1 MKILYVAS
9 AVVAPGSH
17 GGATHVVEVAREL
30 MLLGHELHV
39 VCARP
44 NRRESARLTIPVAN
58 GRKIEFY
65 RYSWPKFTAWAT
77 YPQIKKLADQL
88 RPDLIMERYYNFA
101 GGGMLYA
108 HRHQLPAILEVNAL
122 MLDPLSSLKRTIDRL
137 LLFDRLKWW
146 TEKQCTWASRI
157 VTPLHTTVPA
167 SIPRDKIVELPWGAN
182 VELFDRA
189 KIGSYEAEKLR
200 AELGLPKGARVAA
213 FAGSFRHWH
222 GIITLLLAAK
232 RAIPQDDNLYFLLIG
247 GGPLYDV
254 AREEIKGVGLE
265 KRVILTGPVPY
276 QRVPLYLSL
285 ADCGVAPFDTSRHAP
300 LREAGFYWSP
310 LKIFEYMALGL
321 PSIVPDFRPL
331 NEIIRPQEEGV
342 LFREADSA
350 DLSRALL
357 ELLSPDPAATAL
369 RQQMGQSARARVVEK
384 YSWRSH
390 CLSLDS
396 IIKEL
401 CPQS

>member
-30 MLLGHELHV
+30 TLLGHELHV

-44 NRRESARLTIPVAN
+44 NRKEPARLSLPVV
-58 GRKIEFY
+58 GSGKKIEFY
-65 RYSWPKFTAWAT
+65 RHSWPKFTALAT

-88 RPDLIMERYYNFA
+88 HPDVVMERYYNFA
-101 GGGMLYA
+101 GGAMLYA
-108 HRHQLPAILEVNAL
+108 HRHNIPSILEVNAL
-122 MLDPLSSLKRTIDRL
+122 MLDPLSSTKRKIDRFL
-137 LLFDRLKWW
+137 LLNRLKWW
-146 TEKQCTWASRI
+146 TEKQCSWADRI

-167 SIPRDKIVELPWGAN
+167 AISRDKIVELPWGAN
-182 VELFDRA
+182 VELFDPT
-189 KIGSYEAEKLR
+189 KIQLHEAEKLR
-200 AELGLPKGARVAA
+200 AKLGLPEGARVAA

-222 GIITLLLAAK
+222 GIHTLIAATK
-232 RAIPQDDNLYFLLIG
+232 LAIPQDDQLYFLLIG
-247 GGPLYDV
+247 GGPLYEPV
-254 AREEIKGVGLE
+254 NEEIKAAGLE

-276 QRVPLYLSL
+276 QQMPLYLSL
-285 ADCGVAPFDTSRHAP
+285 ADCGLAPFDTSKHAP

-331 NEIIRPQEEGV
+331 NEIIRPGEEGM
-342 LFREADSA
+342 LFKEADPA
-350 DLSRALL
+350 DLSRVLL
-357 ELLSPDPAATAL
+357 QLLSPDPAAATL
-369 RQQMGQSARARVVEK
+369 RQQIGQSARARVVEK

-390 CLSLDS
+390 CLSLDN
-396 IIKEL
+396 IVKEIVTN
-401 CPQS
+401 

>member
-30 MLLGHELHV
+30 TLLGHELHV

-44 NRRESARLTIPVAN
+44 NRREPARLTLPVENA
-58 GRKIEFY
+58 GKIEFY
-65 RYSWPKFTAWAT
+65 RHCWPKFTVLAT

-88 RPDLIMERYYNFA
+88 SPDLVVERYYNFA

-108 HRHQLPAILEVNAL
+108 HRHQLPSILEVNAL
-122 MLDPLSSLKRTIDRL
+122 MLDPLSSPKRKIDRFL
-137 LLFDRLKWW
+137 LLNRLKWW
-146 TEKQCTWASRI
+146 TEKQCDWASRI
-157 VTPLHTTVPA
+157 VTPLHTTVPF
-167 SIPRDKIVELPWGAN
+167 SIPRHKIVELPWGAN
-182 VELFDRA
+182 VELFDPA
-189 KIGSYEAEKLR
+189 KIQPAEAKKLR
-200 AELGLPKGARVAA
+200 AESGLPEGARVAA

-222 GIITLLLAAK
+222 GIETLVAAAK
-232 RAIPQDDNLYFLLIG
+232 LAIPQDDNLYFLLIG
-247 GGPLYDV
+247 GGPLYQPIKEQIKV
-254 AREEIKGVGLE
+254 AGLE
-265 KRVILTGPVPY
+265 KRIILTGPVPY
-276 QRVPLYLSL
+276 QRMPLYLSL
-285 ADCGVAPFDTSRHAP
+285 ADCGVAPFDTSKHVP

-331 NEIIRPQEEGV
+331 NEIIRPQQEGV

-350 DLSRALL
+350 DLCRALL

-369 RQQMGQSARARVVEK
+369 RQQMGQSARTRVVEK

-390 CLSLDS
+390 CLSLDE
-396 IIKEL
+396 IMQQLTNK
-401 CPQS
+401 